1 MFLAEETAGA
11 KALGWACQVFSENTS
26 RSSWAERR
34 GEQDRRSE
42 KVVKGLVAFPV
53 GTLALTLSELALTLS
68 EMPLTLSEMGLGRVL
83 SSRGLRS
90 HLGFTSKVASGDVNF
105 Q

>member
-1 MFLAEETAGA
+1 M
-11 KALGWACQVFSENTS
+11 
-26 RSSWAERR
+26 
-34 GEQDRRSE
+34 
-42 KVVKGLVAFPV
+42 KGLVAFPA
-53 GTLALTLSELALTLS
+53 GTLAQTLSELALA
-68 EMPLTLSEMGLGRVL
+68 LSEMGLGRVL